1 MPNNCCED
9 PVIHERI
16 TQDIK
21 DWINNKVEQSED
33 LAGTSESTGC
43 KKKYYSNQSM
53 YDFMYCP
60 MTRKYGIVKQGLTA
74 TIHGIISANCK
85 DILTF

>member
-1 MPNNCCED
+1 MLCRNVFKVPNNCCED

-21 DWINNKVEQSED
+21 DWINNKVEQAEY

-43 KKKYYSNQSM
+43 KKKYYYDQSM
-53 YDFMYCP
+53 YD
-60 MTRKYGIVKQGLTA
+60 L
-74 TIHGIISANCK
+74 
-85 DILTF
+85 